1 MKYVTT
7 ELVWLLLAR
16 FLFLFFNMY
25 NGHSPLV
32 SVFVVLAW
40 LISFVVWKEAKNI
53 VISPKYCSCSLFSWL
68 KIVSMYFSRVKKY
81 SKQENEKKK
90 KKKKRMKKKTKRM
103 EMLVERSVRWRIKIK
118 NGRVERMTRR
128 DVVVNVYAW

>member
-1 MKYVTT
+1 
-7 ELVWLLLAR
+7 
-16 FLFLFFNMY
+16 
-25 NGHSPLV
+25 
-32 SVFVVLAW
+32 
-40 LISFVVWKEAKNI
+40 
-53 VISPKYCSCSLFSWL
+53 
-68 KIVSMYFSRVKKY
+68 VKKY

-128 DVVVNVYAW
+128 DVVVNVYA